1 MRLSENYKKNV
12 SNLNNPNYDHYAI
25 GSHQTNVKM
34 EPETKPKYRE
44 TVVPT
49 DGIRWGTDPRR
60 QSFIS
65 NGFLLP
71 LSQPSGT
78 GVSPWLVD
86 PDQPLPIHF
95 VPFQQWGQCWG
106 HRCGHMVGAAP
117 APLPLCP
124 ERTPWACLGVTAHPG
139 LSPSQGS
146 NADLTGELLTPLQCN
161 LYVLPTSM

>member
-124 ERTPWACLGVTAHPG
+124 ERPLGMPRGDSPPRAIPEPG
-139 LSPSQGS
+139 Q
-146 NADLTGELLTPLQCN
+146 QCRPHRRA
-161 LYVLPTSM
+161 LDTSAM